1 MSGARLAAGTTLSIN
16 DELIGDLTY
25 INAVGG
31 GNAEIIAVTT
41 HDSVQ
46 RYGEGLQ
53 GLRSFGELQFA
64 GAASSVE
71 TFSTMEFVQFTV
83 QYPGQTAWRGAGF
96 ITGVVTGA
104 AIDEMI
110 PYAITARICIICSG
124 VVEAAYTAAEHPY
137 LEYVGV
143 FGDLSTGDITSW
155 LWTFGDNHGLYYEAH
170 EGGVTGYYIDD
181 VVQWRLDDTQGRG
194 DTYSSATIPEEILHE
209 YHEDTYG
216 SGKWLVS
223 GAGDDSYNGTY
234 IEDGTYNLYPVY
246 KKAGGTEETYTT
258 TLTVSDLCGSDIDTH
273 DITVGSESEERWIWY
288 LGGGPPFEG
297 FWHMSPDIGFD
308 LFVYHTL
315 STLLPGN
322 PWTAISGAA
331 PTVEEA

>member
-1 MSGARLAAGTTLSIN
+1 MANLVLPTGIIISPRAMVSGGMANLVLPTG
-16 DELIGDLTY
+16 
-25 INAVGG
+25 
-31 GNAEIIAVTT
+31 IIISPRAMV
-41 HDSVQ
+41 S
-46 RYGEGLQ
+46 G
-53 GLRSFGELQFA
+53 
-64 GAASSVE
+64 
-71 TFSTMEFVQFTV
+71 
-83 QYPGQTAWRGAGF
+83 
-96 ITGVVTGA
+96 
-104 AIDEMI
+104 
-110 PYAITARICIICSG
+110 G
-124 VVEAAYTAAEHPY
+124 VVEAVYIAAEHPY

-155 LWTFGDNHGLYYEAH
+155 LWTFGDNQGLYYEAH

-194 DTYSSATIPEEILHE
+194 DPYSSATIPEEILHE

-234 IEDGTYNLYPVY
+234 IEDGTYNLYPAY

-273 DITVGSESEERWIWY
+273 DITVGGESEERWLYKAYVITDMEYIWVFNTERIDVQVLGLDVAYYSSSTVGGKWY
-288 LGGGPPFEG
+288 LANGD
-297 FWHMSPDIGFD
+297 SP
-308 LFVYHTL
+308 
-315 STLLPGN
+315 
-322 PWTAISGAA
+322 A